1 MNETGII
8 FVSCKDSLALNIIYQ
23 QICPKIGKG
32 TKKYLKSKS
41 LITKDGKPT
50 DASLCEECKQINTTT
65 VQETLLQYESF
76 LFV

>member
-32 TKKYLKSKS
+32 TKKDS
-41 LITKDGKPT
+41 
-50 DASLCEECKQINTTT
+50 
-65 VQETLLQYESF
+65 
-76 LFV
+76 